1 MYYQKSSAPPTLFDV
16 PKLVEAMLK
25 AGGEEA
31 ASAAHTIYDLSD
43 VAHKQN
49 RVPMVCSGKYDVLVP
64 LTKCLTH
71 DNAAKLHFVC
81 LALNN
86 LSIPDE
92 NKRVMALERG
102 SRTLIGNLCKVIA
115 AGKKEAFLCCIC
127 LMNLSFLEPA
137 MKLILQY
144 SPKDPNQKKI
154 ASVLQ
159 KKVPPLENP
168 RSLIRI
174 LQDLLAHAVRR
185 TADFR
190 WAFGLLSVL
199 SKHPDNAQLIAQTA
213 IPNVAIENLRISK
226 VPPSEWMNN
235 SLEDFSLF
243 LILHISQEVSG
254 EALEG
259 ALEVIQPIMNDGGVQ
274 GLKATMVCAFLE
286 APWSVFPN
294 YGVSAAACVSELM
307 GNCYEHMG
315 KKGQYASNQFRLHTA
330 TKAFGDLAR
339 AAGKADATDAK
350 DSHTKVVALPTAVAL
365 LFQIVADVAIHGE
378 DEDELDEYTV
388 DEKAAEYAV
397 SAINALL
404 PALLQHEE
412 PRRPSQRAEAACNHL
427 KQMLT
432 SYARKATSNIPAK
445 AKASEA
451 AEHIDEVAGS
461 ALPILENSYDLWIQF
476 NG

>member
-1 MYYQKSSAPPTLFDV
+1 LYQKLPQLPTLFDV

-25 AGGEEA
+25 AGGKEA
-31 ASAAHTIYDLSD
+31 ASAAHTIYELSD

-64 LTKCLTH
+64 LTRCLTH
-71 DNAAKLHFVC
+71 DNNAKLHFVC

-102 SRTLIGNLCKVIA
+102 SRTLIGNLCQVIA
-115 AGKKEAFLCCIC
+115 AGKKEAYLCCIC
-127 LMNLSFLEPA
+127 LMNLSVLEA
-137 MKLILQY
+137 SMKLILQF
-144 SPKDPNQKKI
+144 SPKDPKQKKI
-154 ASVLQ
+154 AAVLQ

-174 LQDLLAHAVRR
+174 LQDLLAHAVRG

-213 IPNVAIENLRISK
+213 IPNVAIENLRSSK
-226 VPPSEWMNN
+226 LPPSEWKNN

-243 LILHISQEVSG
+243 LILHVSQEVTG

-259 ALEVIQPIMNDGGVQ
+259 ALEVIQPIMNDEGVQ

-286 APWSVFPN
+286 TPWSVFPN
-294 YGVSAAACVSELM
+294 YGVSAAAGVSELM
-307 GNCYEHMG
+307 GNSYERVG

-339 AAGKADATDAK
+339 AAGKADATGSK

-365 LFQIVADVAIHGE
+365 LFQIVADVTIHGHGE
-378 DEDELDEYTV
+378 DEDESGYFV

-404 PALLQHEE
+404 PALLQQEE
-412 PRRPSQRAEAACNHL
+412 PRRPSQRAETACNHL

-432 SYARKATSNIPAK
+432 SYAQKATSVSAK

-451 AEHIDEVAGS
+451 AEQIDEVAGS

>member
-1 MYYQKSSAPPTLFDV
+1 LYQKSSTPPTLFDV

-25 AGGEEA
+25 AGGKEA
-31 ASAAHTIYDLSD
+31 ASAAQTIYELSD

-49 RVPMVCSGKYDVLVP
+49 RVPMVCSGNYDVLVP

-71 DNAAKLHFVC
+71 NNDAKLHFVC

-102 SRTLIGNLCKVIA
+102 SRILVGNLCKVIA
-115 AGKKEAFLCCIC
+115 AGKKEAYLCCIC

-137 MKLILQY
+137 MKLILQF

-154 ASVLQ
+154 AAVLA
-159 KKVPPLENP
+159 KKIPPLENP

-174 LQDLLAHAVRR
+174 LQDLLAHAVRG

-226 VPPSEWMNN
+226 LPPSEWKNN
-235 SLEDFSLF
+235 SLEDVSLF
-243 LILHISQEVSG
+243 LILHVSQEVTG

-259 ALEVIQPIMNDGGVQ
+259 ALEVISPIMNDAGIQ
-274 GLKATMVCAFLE
+274 GLKAAMACAFLE

-307 GNCYEHMG
+307 GNCYEHVG
-315 KKGQYASNQFRLHTA
+315 KKGLYESNQFRLHTA

-339 AAGKADATDAK
+339 AAGKADATDTK

-365 LFQIVADVAIHGE
+365 LFQIIADVANNGE
-378 DEDELDEYTV
+378 DEEEYTV

-397 SAINALL
+397 IAINALL
-404 PALLQHEE
+404 PALLQREE
-412 PRRPSQRAEAACNHL
+412 PRRASQRAEAACLHL

-432 SYARKATSNIPAK
+432 LYVQKATSVPAK

-451 AEHIDEVAGS
+451 AEQIDAVAGS
-461 ALPILENSYDLWIQF
+461 ALPILENSYELWIQF
-476 NG
+476 KAWG